1 MVNDRTVQA
10 GFELDFAFDGDEA
23 LARYRQRGPFDLVLT
38 DLYHPGMNGVELA
51 RAIRRENPA
60 QAIAMFT
67 IGFSLGPFLEAIWQ
81 LNISVADKFDGRDAL
96 PQLVEDALTRNRERL
111 AERLPLTVQ

>member
-1 MVNDRTVQA
+1 
-10 GFELDFAFDGDEA
+10 
-23 LARYRQRGPFDLVLT
+23 
-38 DLYHPGMNGVELA
+38 MNGVELA

-67 IGFSLGPFLEAIWQ
+67 IGFSLGPFLEALWQ
-81 LNISVADKFDGRDAL
+81 LRISVADKFDARAL